1 MFPSKLDR
9 EQAALPFPR
18 PQIWWIYKAGRG
30 PGRAS
35 KLERPSVPRTPG
47 AISEAT
53 SEVSR
58 FSSSRLRLGRLRC
71 VTSDFGA
78 VGWQQGTRP
87 PPPQAGCSLCHGK
100 TPTHP
105 APTRRVISAPQ
116 ECEPQSNDRVCVRCA
131 PLRGRLA
138 AWSVLV
144 EEAAAPDSDRTAGS
158 GRDLTRPRRPEFVD
172 RRRPEVWRACAGV
185 ARGARTA
192 GSAGR
197 RGAHRA

>member
-1 MFPSKLDR
+1 MFPSKLDG

-105 APTRRVISAPQ
+105 APTTRVISAPQ
-116 ECEPQSNDRVCVRCA
+116 ECEPQSNDRGVCGVR
-131 PLRGRLA
+131 R
-138 AWSVLV
+138 
-144 EEAAAPDSDRTAGS
+144 
-158 GRDLTRPRRPEFVD
+158 
-172 RRRPEVWRACAGV
+172 
-185 ARGARTA
+185 
-192 GSAGR
+192 SAGDSQPGAFSLR
-197 RGAHRA
+197 RLQLLTATEQSAQAGT